1 VANWASFSQSTADI
15 IQRVLILWIM
25 ALLVVYGNNA
35 TLVAEDISAM
45 RTTVGAFM
53 AARLTVMCV
62 YIIASFAS
70 FQHRPQVRLM
80 AGLIFI
86 SLLIWIPL
94 YFEIV
99 SIRAKIAVAVVGIVF
114 EEASWILAY
123 GPWIKKKLSLQYST
137 AVDITHEIDRFAAF
151 FIIVLG
157 EYLYS
162 IIVGNPA
169 AIGLNSGLLKA
180 VWTLVIA
187 FSLNWIYS
195 VGDGSMDAT
204 HPIRRSAVTAF
215 TFFSMHLPLA
225 ASLLVGGHVCAAS
238 AGLEELETGERW
250 LLGGGLGV
258 GMFCLWFLG
267 MLYKSKDT
275 GCLIMPKT
283 IRIGMRLIVAVIL
296 VLLPI
301 TSKDQLNPVQLLSI
315 VMALFAFTVIWETV
329 GGLQKGARIYEKW
342 DGRNMPLEEDGELGG
357 EKSKT

>member
-1 VANWASFSQSTADI
+1 
-15 IQRVLILWIM
+15 M

-35 TLVAEDISAM
+35 TLVAEDIGAM
-45 RTTVGAFM
+45 RTTVGVFM
-53 AARLTVMCV
+53 AARFTVMLV
-62 YIIASFAS
+62 LLISSFAS
-70 FQHRPQVRLM
+70 FQHRPQAQLM

-86 SLLIWIPL
+86 SLLLWIPL
-94 YFEIV
+94 YFSTV
-99 SIRAKIAVAVVGIVF
+99 SIRAKIAVAVIGIVF
-114 EEASWILAY
+114 EEAAWIVAY
-123 GPWIKKKLSLQYST
+123 GPWIKRKLSLQYST
-137 AVDITHEIDRFAAF
+137 AVDIAHEIDRFAAF
-151 FIIVLG
+151 FIIILG

-169 AIGLNSGLLKA
+169 AIGLNIGLLKA

-238 AGLEELETGERW
+238 AGKSELETGERW
-250 LLGGGLGV
+250 LLGGGLGI

-267 MLYKSKDT
+267 MLFKSKDKA
-275 GCLIMPKT
+275 CLVMPKT
-283 IRIGMRLIVAVIL
+283 VRIGMRLVVAIIL

-301 TSKDQLNPVQLLSI
+301 TSTEQLNPVQLLSI
-315 VMALFAFTVIWETV
+315 VMALFAIVVIWETV
-329 GGLQKGARIYEKW
+329 GGLQKGARVYEKW
-342 DGRNMPLEEDGELGG
+342 DGRNMPPEEESDLDGK
-357 EKSKT
+357 KSTP

>member
-1 VANWASFSQSTADI
+1 
-15 IQRVLILWIM
+15 M

-35 TLVAEDISAM
+35 TLVADDIGAM

-53 AARLTVMCV
+53 AARFTVMLV
-62 YIIASFAS
+62 LIISSFAS
-70 FQHRPQVRLM
+70 FQHRPQARLM

-94 YFEIV
+94 YFDTV
-99 SIRAKIAVAVVGIVF
+99 SIRAKIAVAVVGIVL
-114 EEASWILAY
+114 EEAAWILAY
-123 GPWIKKKLSLQYST
+123 GPWIKRKLSLRYST
-137 AVDITHEIDRFAAF
+137 AVDISHEIDRFAAF

-162 IIVGNPA
+162 IIVGDPA
-169 AIGLNSGLLKA
+169 AVGLNVGLLKA

-195 VGDGSMDAT
+195 VGDGSMNAT

-215 TFFSMHLPLA
+215 AFFSMHLPLA

-238 AGLEELETGERW
+238 AGQVELETGERW

-267 MLYKSKDT
+267 MLFKSNDQA
-275 GCLIMPKT
+275 CLVMPKT
-283 IRIGMRLIVAVIL
+283 VRIGMRLAVAIVL

-301 TSKDQLNPVQLLSI
+301 TTKEQLNPVQLLSI
-315 VMALFAFTVIWETV
+315 VMALFAFVVIWETV
-329 GGLQKGARIYEKW
+329 GGLQNGARVYEKW
-342 DGRNMPLEEDGELGG
+342 EGRNMPREEDSGVDD
-357 EKSKT
+357 EKSKG

>member
-1 VANWASFSQSTADI
+1 
-15 IQRVLILWIM
+15 M

-35 TLVAEDISAM
+35 TLVAEDIGAM

-53 AARLTVMCV
+53 AARFTVMCV
-62 YIIASFAS
+62 FTISSFAS
-70 FQHRPQVRLM
+70 FQHRPQARLM
-80 AGLIFI
+80 AGLIFV

-94 YFEIV
+94 YFESV

-114 EEASWILAY
+114 EEAAWIVSF
-123 GPWIKKKLSLQYST
+123 GPWIKRRLSLQYST
-137 AVDITHEIDRFAAF
+137 AVDIAHEIDRFAAF
-151 FIIVLG
+151 FIIILG

-169 AIGLNSGLLKA
+169 AIGLNTELLKA

-195 VGDGSMDAT
+195 VGDGSMEAT

-215 TFFSMHLPLA
+215 TFFSVHLPLA

-238 AGLEELETGERW
+238 AGLVELETGERW
-250 LLGGGLGV
+250 LLSGGLGV

-267 MLYKSKDT
+267 TLFKSKDK

-283 IRIGMRLIVAVIL
+283 IRIGMRLVVAIIL

-301 TSKDQLNPVQLLSI
+301 TSKEELYPVQLLSI
-315 VMALFAFTVIWETV
+315 VMALFAFVVVWETV
-329 GGLQKGARIYEKW
+329 GGLQKGVQVYERW
-342 DGRNMPLEEDGELGG
+342 EGRNMPQDERRDLDD

>member
-1 VANWASFSQSTADI
+1 MPYLLRPPS
-15 IQRVLILWIM
+15 
-25 ALLVVYGNNA
+25 AL
-35 TLVAEDISAM
+35 TRKPI
-45 RTTVGAFM
+45 
-53 AARLTVMCV
+53 
-62 YIIASFAS
+62 
-70 FQHRPQVRLM
+70 

-94 YFEIV
+94 YFESV
-99 SIRAKIAVAVVGIVF
+99 SIRAKIAVAVIGIVF
-114 EEASWILAY
+114 EEAAWIISF

-137 AVDITHEIDRFAAF
+137 AVDISHEIDRFAAF
-151 FIIVLG
+151 FIIILG

-169 AIGLNSGLLKA
+169 AVGLNTGLLKA
-180 VWTLVIA
+180 IWTLVIA

-204 HPIRRSAVTAF
+204 HPIRRSAATAF

-267 MLYKSKDT
+267 MLFESKDSA
-275 GCLIMPKT
+275 CLIMPKT
-283 IRIGMRLIVAVIL
+283 VRIGTRLVVAIIL
-296 VLLPI
+296 VLLSI
-301 TSKDQLNPVQLLSI
+301 TSKEQLNPVQLLSI
-315 VMALFAFTVIWETV
+315 VMALFAFVVIWETV
-329 GGLQKGARIYEKW
+329 GGLQKGARAYEKW
-342 DGRNMPLEEDGELGG
+342 EGRNMPREEGRGLDG
-357 EKSKT
+357 EKSKA

>member
-1 VANWASFSQSTADI
+1 
-15 IQRVLILWIM
+15 M

-53 AARLTVMCV
+53 AARFTVMCV
-62 YIIASFAS
+62 YIISSFAS

-94 YFEIV
+94 YFESV
-99 SIRAKIAVAVVGIVF
+99 SIRAKIAVAVIGIVF

-137 AVDITHEIDRFAAF
+137 AVDIAHEIDRFAAF

-195 VGDGSMDAT
+195 GLLKAVWTLVIAFSLNWIYSVGDGSMDAT

-225 ASLLVGGHVCAAS
+225 AALLVGGDVCA
-238 AGLEELETGERW
+238 
-250 LLGGGLGV
+250 
-258 GMFCLWFLG
+258 
-267 MLYKSKDT
+267 
-275 GCLIMPKT
+275 
-283 IRIGMRLIVAVIL
+283 
-296 VLLPI
+296 
-301 TSKDQLNPVQLLSI
+301 
-315 VMALFAFTVIWETV
+315 
-329 GGLQKGARIYEKW
+329 
-342 DGRNMPLEEDGELGG
+342 
-357 EKSKT
+357 

>member
-1 VANWASFSQSTADI
+1 
-15 IQRVLILWIM
+15 M

-35 TLVAEDISAM
+35 TLVADDIGAL

-53 AARLTVMCV
+53 AARFTVMLV
-62 YIIASFAS
+62 LIISSFAS
-70 FQHRPQVRLM
+70 FQHRPQARLM

-86 SLLIWIPL
+86 SLFIWIPL
-94 YFEIV
+94 YSDTV
-99 SIRAKIAVAVVGIVF
+99 GIRAKIAVAVIGIVF
-114 EEASWILAY
+114 EEAAWIFAY
-123 GPWIKKKLSLQYST
+123 GPWIKRKLSLQYST
-137 AVDITHEIDRFAAF
+137 AVDISHEIDRFAAF

-162 IIVGNPA
+162 IIVGDPA
-169 AIGLNSGLLKA
+169 AVGLNSGLLKA

-195 VGDGSMDAT
+195 VGDGSMNAT
-204 HPIRRSAVTAF
+204 HPIRRSAVAAF

-238 AGLEELETGERW
+238 AGQAELETGERW

-267 MLYKSKDT
+267 MLFKSKDQA
-275 GCLIMPKT
+275 CLIMPKT
-283 IRIGMRLIVAVIL
+283 VRIGMRLLVAIVL

-301 TSKDQLNPVQLLSI
+301 TSKEQLNPVQLLSI
-315 VMALFAFTVIWETV
+315 VMALFAFVVIWETV
-329 GGLQKGARIYEKW
+329 GGLQKGARVYEKW
-342 DGRNMPLEEDGELGG
+342 EGRNMPREEDSGVDGEI
-357 EKSKT
+357 SKA

>member
-1 VANWASFSQSTADI
+1 
-15 IQRVLILWIM
+15 M

-35 TLVAEDISAM
+35 TLVAEDIGAM

-53 AARLTVMCV
+53 AARFTVMCV
-62 YIIASFAS
+62 YITTSFAS

-80 AGLIFI
+80 AGLIFV
-86 SLLIWIPL
+86 SLFLWIPL
-94 YFEIV
+94 YFSTV
-99 SIRAKIAVAVVGIVF
+99 SIRAKVAIAVIGIVF
-114 EEASWILAY
+114 EEAAWILAFS
-123 GPWIKKKLSLQYST
+123 PWIKRKLSLEYST
-137 AVDITHEIDRFAAF
+137 AVDISHEIDRFAAF
-151 FIIVLG
+151 FIIILG

-169 AIGLNSGLLKA
+169 AVGLNVGLLKA

-204 HPIRRSAVTAF
+204 HPIRRSAVSAF

-238 AGLEELETGERW
+238 AGVEVLETGERW

-258 GMFCLWFLG
+258 GMFCLWFLA
-267 MLYKSKDT
+267 MLFKSKDEA
-275 GCLIMPKT
+275 CLIMPKAV
-283 IRIGMRLIVAVIL
+283 RISMRLVVAIIL

-301 TSKDQLNPVQLLSI
+301 TSKEQLNPVQLLSI
-315 VMALFAFTVIWETV
+315 VMALFAFVVIWETV
-329 GGLQKGARIYEKW
+329 GGLQKGARVYEKW
-342 DGRNMPLEEDGELGG
+342 EGRNMPQEGDSGLDG
-357 EKSKT
+357 EKSKASQALR